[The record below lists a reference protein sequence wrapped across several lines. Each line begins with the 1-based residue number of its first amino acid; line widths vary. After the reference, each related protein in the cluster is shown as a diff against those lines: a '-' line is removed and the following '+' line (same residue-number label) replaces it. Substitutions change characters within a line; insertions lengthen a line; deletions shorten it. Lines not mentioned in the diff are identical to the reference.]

1 MRGIA
6 IAEKQG
12 FRHDRAMNDL
22 SRLNIE
28 LPQDLADS
36 VRARVASG
44 AYADESAV
52 IREGLELLED
62 RERVG
67 DDELRIELV
76 AGYDAWKADPSQ
88 VYSVEEVRE
97 RLRDRRWRRG

>member
-1 MRGIA
+1 MPRSKDSGMIV
-6 IAEKQG
+6 
-12 FRHDRAMNDL
+12 AMNDL

-62 RERVG
+62 RERVV
-67 DDELRIELV
+67 DDELRIELG

-97 RLRDRRWRRG
+97 RLRDRCWRRG